1 MNDERFLEWFRTAA
15 PYFNAHRGRH
25 IVIYVDGRL
34 LAAAELAEFVHDIAL
49 LHSLGVRMVL
59 VPGVRPQVA
68 ALLGESGEAETFVDA
83 VRVTSATAMQALR
96 QAVGE
101 LSVELQARLSMGLA
115 NSPMHGARIRVCSG
129 NFVTARPH
137 GIHEGVDYGYTG
149 QVRRVDTETIK
160 RNLEMESVVLVPP
173 IGYSPTG
180 EVFNVLATEL
190 AAHLSVE
197 LRAHKLILLSPGG
210 MLRRDG
216 RRVGNLSLS
225 EARAWFEEPENEMGD
240 DERKRFEAALY
251 ACRNGVPRAHLL
263 DACHPGAM
271 AMEMYTRDGAGTM
284 LNADDYHAVRRAR
297 LDDIGGILELIEPLE
312 KAGQLVRRSR
322 MDIERTID
330 QYFVD
335 ERDGTV
341 VACAAAH
348 PFAEASAVELAC
360 LAVHEG
366 YRGTGRGDRM
376 LSWVESE
383 AARVGAKNLFVL
395 TTRANHWFRERGF
408 QEADIGELPVARR
421 TLYNDQ
427 RASQVLVK
435 TI

>member
-1 MNDERFLEWFRTAA
+1 MDDERFMEWFRTAA

-25 IVIYVDGRL
+25 IVIHVDGGVL
-34 LAAAELAEFVHDIAL
+34 CGTDLAEFAHDIAL
-49 LHSLGVRMVL
+49 LHSLGVRMVV

-68 ALLGESGEAETFVDA
+68 ELLHESGETETFVDA

-96 QAVGE
+96 QAVAE

-129 NFVTARPH
+129 NFVTARPY

-149 QVRRVDTETIK
+149 QVRRVDSQTIL

-180 EVFNVLATEL
+180 EVFNILATDL
-190 AAHLSVE
+190 AAQLAVE
-197 LRAHKLILLSPGG
+197 LMAHKLILLSPGG
-210 MLRRDG
+210 MLRREG
-216 RRVGNLSLS
+216 QRVGDLSLS
-225 EARAWFEEPENEMGD
+225 EARSWFAEGAGEMDTG
-240 DERKRFEAALY
+240 ERQRFEAALF
-251 ACRNGVPRAHLL
+251 ACRNGVPRTHLL
-263 DACHPGAM
+263 DATRPGAM
-271 AMEMYTRDGAGTM
+271 AMELYTREGAGTM

-297 LDDIGGILELIEPLE
+297 LEDIGGMLELIEPLE
-312 KAGQLVRRSR
+312 RAGQLVRRSR

-330 QYFVD
+330 HYFVD

-341 VACAAAH
+341 AACAAAH

-360 LAVHEG
+360 LAVHAD
-366 YRGTGRGDRM
+366 YRGTGRGD
-376 LSWVESE
+376 LLLGCVESE
-383 AARVGAKNLFVL
+383 AARMGASTLFVL

-408 QEADIGELPVARR
+408 QEADIGELPVQRR
-421 TLYNDQ
+421 ALYNDQ
-427 RASQVLVK
+427 RASQVLLK
-435 TI
+435 KL